1 MNTVVIGIINHSY
14 SSYVHQLSILFGGP
28 TKIVDVNDKSL
39 SYVIPKDVMFPQL
52 STIQIEPY
60 MTKKKPTMVS
70 ASSPS
75 HGVFGGNM
83 PWHVDPPERHEASS
97 GAAAV
102 NPNPKKT

>member
-1 MNTVVIGIINHSY
+1 M
-14 SSYVHQLSILFGGP
+14 
-28 TKIVDVNDKSL
+28 DVNDKSL

-102 NPNPKKT
+102 NPNPKKTWRLIGKPTADWIDIYQIKKMLMSNIF